1 MAQRVEFMFPNVAYT
16 LYIVT
21 VYRTQS
27 MKFELEAKLYR
38 KRNLLLQA
46 NSFKKYF
53 KNLTCNIYKVK
64 GSGHLQW
71 DRQIMFVFNYTGI

>member
-1 MAQRVEFMFPNVAYT
+1 
-16 LYIVT
+16 
-21 VYRTQS
+21 

-71 DRQIMFVFNYTGI
+71 DRQIMFVFNYLHRNLTKKIVLL